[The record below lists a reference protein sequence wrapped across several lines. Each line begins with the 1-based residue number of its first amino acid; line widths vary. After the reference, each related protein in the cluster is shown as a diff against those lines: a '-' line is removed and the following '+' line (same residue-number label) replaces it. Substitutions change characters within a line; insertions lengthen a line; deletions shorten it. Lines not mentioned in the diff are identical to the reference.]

1 MKNRAFLAVLLV
13 LVMVVSALPVAA
25 QGDEVELR
33 ITWYDDGNEGE
44 VLRDLLDR
52 FEEEHPNISVVIDTV
67 PYSDLHTLL
76 QAQVETG
83 EAPDMARITF
93 PNRFLGSYL
102 DLTDYVEDPQYWLD
116 NVPQAVLGSMQ
127 AGEEDEG
134 IYGYPTQFTVTGP
147 FINVTLFEQAGVE
160 IPADDSTWEEWV
172 AAATEVAETLS
183 DAEFT
188 IYPVA
193 IDRTGHRFW
202 GPSLSRCATYINE
215 DGTFTVDT
223 PGFRSTAE
231 MIIGWHNDG
240 LMPPDV
246 WGGSGGNY
254 VPAAPY
260 FISGQL
266 VLYMS
271 GSWQVGNFAQNI
283 GDTFDWRVIPNPSGD
298 CGATGVPGGAL
309 MVAFADTEHPEEVG
323 MVMDYLFSE
332 DVIRE
337 FYARTLFLPGHLGLI
352 EEGIEY
358 PSNNEALNAFAAMI
372 PNLMD
377 EAYALQYHPKG
388 PDLNAAI
395 RDRLSQ
401 VIVGEMTL
409 DEAIERIQED
419 MDALF
424 ESAESG
430 S

>member
-1 MKNRAFLAVLLV
+1 MTKKAILTLILAAI
-13 LVMVVSALPVAA
+13 MVFAALPVMA
-25 QGDEVELR
+25 QGDAVELR

-52 FEEEHPNISVVIDTV
+52 FEAEHPNIKVVIDTV
-67 PYSDLHTLL
+67 AYSDLHTLL

-93 PNRFLGSYL
+93 PSRFLGSYL
-102 DLTDYVEDPQYWLD
+102 DLSQYVEDPQYWLD
-116 NVPQAVLGSMQ
+116 NVPAAVLGSMQ
-127 AGEEDEG
+127 ADEEDTG
-134 IYGYPTQFTVTGP
+134 VYGFPTQFTVTGP

-172 AAATEVAETLS
+172 AAATEVAEALS
-183 DAEFT
+183 DEEFT

-240 LMPPDV
+240 LMPPDI
-246 WGGSGGNY
+246 WGGSAGNY

-260 FISGQL
+260 FINGQL

-271 GSWQVGNFAQNI
+271 GSWQVGNFATNI
-283 GDTFDWRVIPNPSGD
+283 GDAFDWKVIPNPRGD

-309 MVAFADTEHPEEVG
+309 MVAFADTDHPDEVA

-332 DVIRE
+332 DVIAE

-352 EEGIEY
+352 EKGIEY
-358 PSNNEALNAFAAMI
+358 ESNAEPLNAFAAMI

-388 PDLNAAI
+388 PDLNGAI

-401 VIVGEMTL
+401 VVAGELTL
-409 DEAIERIQED
+409 DEAVERIQAD
-419 MDALF
+419 VDAVF
-424 ESAESG
+424 E
-430 S
+430 

>member
-1 MKNRAFLAVLLV
+1 MKKQTWLALLLV
-13 LVMVVSALPVAA
+13 AALVVMALPVSA
-25 QGDEVELR
+25 QGDPVELH

-52 FEEEHPNISVVIDTV
+52 FEAEHTNIKVVIDTV
-67 PYSDLHTLL
+67 PYADLHTLL

-83 EAPDMARITF
+83 DAPDMARITF
-93 PNRFLGSYL
+93 PSRFLGSYL
-102 DLTDYVEDPQYWLD
+102 DLSQYVADPQYWLD
-116 NVPQAVLGSMQ
+116 NVPEAVLGSMR
-127 AGEEDEG
+127 EG
-134 IYGYPTQFTVTGP
+134 ADDLGVYGFPTQFTVTGP
-147 FINVTLFEQAGVE
+147 FINVTLFEQAGVD
-160 IPADDSTWEEWV
+160 IPTDDATWEKWV
-172 AAATEVAETLS
+172 AAATEVATTLS
-183 DAEFT
+183 DSEST

-202 GPSLSRCATYINE
+202 GPSLSRCATYIND
-215 DGTFTVDT
+215 DGTFTVDS

-240 LMPPDV
+240 LMPADV
-246 WGGSGGNY
+246 WGGSAGNY

-271 GSWQVGNFAQNI
+271 GSWQVGNFASSI
-283 GDTFDWRVIPNPSGD
+283 EDAFDWRVIPNPSGD

-309 MVAFADTEHPEEVG
+309 LVALSGTEHPAEVA
-323 MVMDYLFSE
+323 MVMDYLFGE
-332 DVIRE
+332 DVVAE

-352 EEGIEY
+352 DKGIDYE
-358 PSNNEALNAFAAMI
+358 SNAEALNAFAAMI
-372 PNLMD
+372 PNLMP
-377 EAYALQYHPKG
+377 EAYALQYHAQG

-401 VIVGEMTL
+401 VIAGEMTL
-409 DEAIERIQED
+409 DEAIARIQAD

-424 ESAESG
+424 AD
-430 S
+430 

>member
-1 MKNRAFLAVLLV
+1 MKKQAWLALLLV
-13 LVMVVSALPVAA
+13 AALIVMALPVTA
-25 QGDEVELR
+25 QGDAVELH
-33 ITWYDDGNEGE
+33 ITWYNDGNEGE

-52 FEEEHPNISVVIDTV
+52 FEAEHPNIKVVIDEV
-67 PYSDLHTLL
+67 PYADLHTLL

-83 EAPDMARITF
+83 EAPDMARITL

-102 DLTDYVEDPQYWLD
+102 DLTPYVEDAQYWLD
-116 NVPQAVLGSMQ
+116 NVPEAVLGSMQ
-127 AGEEDEG
+127 DGIDDTG

-172 AAATEVAETLS
+172 AAATEVANTLS
-183 DAEFT
+183 DSENT

-193 IDRTGHRFW
+193 IDSSGHRFW

-215 DGTFTVDT
+215 DNTFTVDT

-240 LMPPDV
+240 LMPADV
-246 WGGSGGNY
+246 WGSGSGTY
-254 VPAAPY
+254 VAGAPY
-260 FISGQL
+260 FINGQL

-271 GSWQVGNFAQNI
+271 GSWQVGNFAENI
-283 GDTFDWRVIPNPSGD
+283 GDAFDWRVIPNPSGD

-309 MVAFADTEHPEEVG
+309 TVAFADTEHPEEVG

-332 DVIRE
+332 DVIAE
-337 FYARTLFLPGHLGLI
+337 FYARTLFLPGHLDLI
-352 EEGIEY
+352 EKGIDY

-372 PNLMD
+372 PNLMP

-395 RDRLSQ
+395 RDRLEQ
-401 VIVGEMTL
+401 VITGEMTL
-409 DEAIERIQED
+409 DEAVQRIQAD

-424 ESAESG
+424 ES
-430 S
+430 

>member
-1 MKNRAFLAVLLV
+1 MNKRFAFAVLVIVALIA
-13 LVMVVSALPVAA
+13 MALPISA
-25 QGDEVELR
+25 QGDVVELH
-33 ITWYDDGNEGE
+33 ITWYDDGTEGA

-52 FEEEHPNISVVIDTV
+52 FEAEHPNIKVVIDTV
-67 PYSDLHTLL
+67 AYADLHTLL

-93 PNRFLGSYL
+93 PARFLGNYL
-102 DLTDYVEDPQYWLD
+102 DLTPYVADPQYWLD
-116 NVPQAVLGSMQ
+116 NIPEAVLGSMQ
-127 AGEEDEG
+127 ADAEDTG

-160 IPADDSTWEEWV
+160 IPADDATWEEWV
-172 AAATEVAETLS
+172 AAATAVSEALS
-183 DAEFT
+183 DSETT

-240 LMPPDV
+240 LMPADV
-246 WGGSGGNY
+246 WGGSAGNY

-260 FISGQL
+260 FIGGQL

-271 GSWQVGNFAQNI
+271 GSWQVGNFATNI
-283 GDTFDWRVIPNPSGD
+283 GDLFDWKVIPNPSGD

-309 MVAFADTEHPEEVG
+309 TVAFADTEHPEEVG

-332 DVIRE
+332 DVIAE

-352 EEGIEY
+352 EKGVAYE
-358 PSNNEALNAFAAMI
+358 SNAEALNAFASMI
-372 PNLMD
+372 PNLMP

-388 PDLNAAI
+388 PDLNTAI

-401 VIVGEMTL
+401 VIAGEMTL
-409 DEAIERIQED
+409 DEAIERIQAD

-424 ESAESG
+424 AAASS
-430 S
+430 

>member
-1 MKNRAFLAVLLV
+1 MTKRTLLALLAVAA
-13 LVMVVSALPVAA
+13 LVMAALPALA
-25 QGDEVELR
+25 QGGEVELR
-33 ITWYDDGNEGE
+33 ITWYNDGNEGQ

-52 FEEEHPNISVVIDTV
+52 FEAENPGIKTVIDEV
-67 PYSDLHTLL
+67 AYSDLHTLL

-93 PNRFLGSYL
+93 PNRFLGQYL
-102 DLTDYVEDPQYWLD
+102 DLTPYVADPQYWLE
-116 NVPQAVLGSMQ
+116 NIPEAVLGSMRQ
-127 AGEEDEG
+127 GAEDTG

-172 AAATEVAETLS
+172 AAATAVAEELS

-202 GPSLSRCATYINE
+202 GPSLSRCATYVNE

-223 PGFRSTAE
+223 LGFRSTAE

-246 WGGSGGNY
+246 WGGSAGNY

-260 FISGQL
+260 FINGQL

-271 GSWQVGNFAQNI
+271 GSWQVGNFANNI
-283 GDTFDWRVIPNPSGD
+283 GDAFDWKVIPNPRGD

-309 MVAFADTEHPEEVG
+309 MVAFAGTKHPEEVAK
-323 MVMDYLFSE
+323 VMDYLFSE
-332 DVIRE
+332 EVVAE

-352 EEGIEY
+352 EKGIDY

-401 VIVGEMTL
+401 VIAGELTL
-409 DEAIERIQED
+409 DEAIARIQED

-424 ESAESG
+424 AQ
-430 S
+430 